1 MDYET
6 GNKFHNFAYKR
17 IMHFREHNSF
27 SSFFR
32 HIEPMKASTKL
43 VTMGFLIIIII
54 MVIFKCYFSGEL
66 IALS

>member
-6 GNKFHNFAYKR
+6 GNKFHNFPYKR

-27 SSFFR
+27 SSFLK

-43 VTMGFLIIIII
+43 VTMGFLTKYI
-54 MVIFKCYFSGEL
+54 V
-66 IALS
+66 